1 MYGGGGFTRAEYFK
15 QALKTIIVTN
25 ENGHLTA

>member
-1 MYGGGGFTRAEYFK
+1 MYGGGFICAEYFK

-25 ENGHLTA
+25 ENNHLTA